1 VGKRVIPL
9 SLVLRLANKPRI
21 PLIQPVAE
29 NFFRG
34 LWITNLG
41 PFPPEHLNFLRYH
54 CLADPSRAKEVMGFE
69 AKKTAWEALEEYL
82 EVRRLGR
89 VGRPTEP
96 MDGEEETAQRSVS
109 VSTES

>member
-1 VGKRVIPL
+1 VIPL
-9 SLVLRLANKPRI
+9 SLVLRLANKPRL
-21 PLIQPVAE
+21 PLIYPVAE

-41 PFPPEHLNFLRYH
+41 PFPPEHLNFLRFH

-69 AKKTAWEALEEYL
+69 AKKTAWEALEEFL

-89 VGRPTEP
+89 VGRPTHPE
-96 MDGEEETAQRSVS
+96 DTEEEAARTLTNVS
-109 VSTES
+109 AEG